1 MCHLMEKI
9 NLEGELIKTRNK
21 QSTSCMKILILE
33 VIQSKLDL
41 EAQPLL
47 HPNNPFVVSQAF
59 LSRPATIACALSTKL
74 TFWEMPQL
82 KDNLQ
87 KKGWKRGHGLCL
99 SFLDATAA
107 ELYSQHWLGR
117 VAKQG
122 QKVAALPFFPTTFLP
137 TALSLPGSALLC
149 VRQPNEPSSSWSI
162 TDNPCPV

>member
-1 MCHLMEKI
+1 MEKI

-21 QSTSCMKILILE
+21 QSTSCIKILILE
-33 VIQSKLDL
+33 VIQSKIDL

-47 HPNNPFVVSQAF
+47 HPNNPFVVSQAS
-59 LSRPATIACALSTKL
+59 LSGPASIACALSTKL

-122 QKVAALPFFPTTFLP
+122 QKVAALPFPPLSFLQSFPCLGQRCFVC
-137 TALSLPGSALLC
+137 GSQMNQAQAGL
-149 VRQPNEPSSSWSI
+149 
-162 TDNPCPV
+162 